1 MDTRGDAKKGRQ
13 EPVEEV
19 ETISIK
25 REEPEKIIKIG
36 LKIEADFKKKKR
48 LVNCLQ
54 TYADVFAWSYDD
66 MPIIDPTIACH
77 KLVVRKDVRL
87 IK

>member
-1 MDTRGDAKKGRQ
+1 MDTRADAKKGRQ

-19 ETISIK
+19 KTISIK
-25 REEPEKIIKIG
+25 REEPEKIVKIG
-36 LKIEADFKKKKR
+36 LKIEAEFKKKR
-48 LVNCLQ
+48 LVNYLQ
-54 TYADVFAWSYDD
+54 TYADVFAWSHDD

-77 KLVVRKDVRL
+77 KLAIGKDVRL